1 MTAEQTALLDKAED
15 SLRVAKLLAAENL
28 YDFAASRPYF
38 TMFYVAEAF
47 LLGGGL
53 AFSKHSAVIAK
64 FGEHFA
70 KTGIVPTEY
79 HRYLIEGSDRRN
91 VGDYDIGPGL
101 TEAQAA
107 DQIARAEKFLEL
119 GKQRLGS

>member
-1 MTAEQTALLDKAED
+1 MLFR
-15 SLRVAKLLAAENL
+15 S
-28 YDFAASRPYF
+28 
-38 TMFYVAEAF
+38 EAF

-70 KTGIVPTEY
+70 KTGIVPIEY

-101 TEAQAA
+101 TEAQAPT
-107 DQIARAEKFLEL
+107 RAEKFLEL